1 MTPAIRTTVAHDAS
15 IDRAL
20 LEALCAG
27 QPTISLTEFVD
38 TRTESLERLGAGRD
52 DALVVACSGDCDDAL
67 TFIRSAVAKRPD
79 RPVVVLYEGT
89 ANGFVR
95 QAIDAGADDLVQ
107 DTRLTSGGDTGAQV
121 AFALEKALARRAGT
135 GSSGVARG
143 EVTTV
148 LGPKGGTGKTLTA
161 CNLSV
166 ALAKSGKRVVLLDL
180 DLQFGDVG
188 LALGLHPER
197 TLYELATAG
206 GSLDAEKLDD
216 FLASH
221 TSGLKV
227 LMAPRRPDQA
237 GAVSAEF
244 LCELLEALTTMADHI
259 VIDTPPSF
267 TPEVIASLD
276 RSDHVCVVA
285 MLDALSLKNTRLALE
300 TLERMRVPSE
310 AIHVLLNRADSKV
323 GVTADDAAALLG
335 RTPDVLV
342 PSSRDITRS
351 VNEATPIVMSAAGS
365 EAGLAFRSLAEA
377 ISPAAVVHI
386 KPSSEGNVRRSLLR
400 RGKAA

>member
-1 MTPAIRTTVAHDAS
+1 VTPAIRTTVAHAAS
-15 IDRAL
+15 IDRKV
-20 LEALCAG
+20 LEGLCAG
-27 QPTISLTEFVD
+27 QPAISLTELVD
-38 TRTESLERLGAGRD
+38 ARPESLERPGAGRD
-52 DALVVACSGDCDDAL
+52 DALVVACSGDGDDAL

-79 RPVVVLYEGT
+79 RPVVVLYEGM
-89 ANGFVR
+89 ANGFVQ

-107 DTRLTSGGDTGAQV
+107 DARLTPGSDAGAQI
-121 AFALEKALARRAGT
+121 AFALEKAIARRAGA
-135 GSSGVARG
+135 GSAGAARG
-143 EVTTV
+143 AITTV

-166 ALAKSGKRVVLLDL
+166 ALAKTGKRVVLVDL

-188 LALGLHPER
+188 LSLGLHPER
-197 TLYELATAG
+197 TLYELATSG

-216 FLASH
+216 FLAAH

-237 GAVSAEF
+237 SAVSVEF
-244 LCELLEALTTMADHI
+244 LLELLDALTAMTDHV

-267 TPEVIASLD
+267 TPEVIASID
-276 RSDHVCVVA
+276 RSEHVCVVA

-300 TLERMRVPSE
+300 TLERMRVPQD
-310 AIHVLLNRADSKV
+310 AIRVVLNRADSKV
-323 GVTADDAAALLG
+323 GVTAEDAAALLG
-335 RTPDVLV
+335 CTPDVLV

-351 VNEATPIVMSAAGS
+351 VNEATPIVISAAES
-365 EAGLAFRSLAEA
+365 EAGKAFRALAEA
-377 ISPAAVVHI
+377 ISPGAVVHI
-386 KPSSEGNVRRSLLR
+386 NHSSDGGARRSLLR